1 MITWL
6 RRRVLPLI
14 LVVAML
20 ASYLPLSA
28 FADEGNFWD
37 IHFASASSI
46 SAQDIRDQFELKDT
60 DTFRIVTDPN
70 DADNSVVYQANAWN
84 VGSGTWSCDNNATY
98 TLQRFD
104 VKVVNWK
111 PKSEWTT
118 IATFTTRFYSNVTV
132 TSAGAEGG
140 VTISGGSFGD
150 QTVSGTQ
157 TFKLYQDEQATITVA
172 GVEGYTIG
180 GIEATGV
187 NGDSSPYTATYGTDA
202 TVNVTYA
209 ADTEATIQ
217 LGDTNGAVVTYGDTS
232 VNGSFTVP
240 GGEPF
245 AVKIDPPE
253 NQYVSAVALGESPA
267 TTLSYNEDG
276 TYTATLPAVATGTTQ
291 TLSVTCAQVIGV
303 DSYLEIPYT
312 PGVTSA
318 DELKTNILGLV
329 KLPDGVNPDD
339 IKIEY
344 SPRGNLLWVE
354 LNADNI
360 TNRLYRFEEW
370 SKIRFTF
377 DGNDA
382 VPGATVTCDYETVD
396 ARQATEINANNV
408 RYGYG
413 EAVTEDQLRTDIAA
427 TVYAGE
433 TPVEGASVTI
443 SDSDTVTKLATG
455 DLETGDYQITLSYAG
470 DATHQPTT
478 AQVTVTITDNRN
490 ETRIDVQNAS
500 LEIPYDPDL
509 TEEKLIEM
517 LGVSVV
523 DTTTGAAIPDA
534 AVTVKDVEFPLAI
547 EEAQTITLTY
557 AGDKTQYQPAECTVT
572 VTVTKGDAKVTVRS
586 KFAKYDE
593 GSSVNASQLITYT
606 PADAKHIDVAV
617 GFGVNDENQA
627 VANAYVNLP
636 INLDDILDSLPT
648 THIPDLDAFIKEQI
662 KNAVESA
669 IANMDGQSMSISQL
683 SSALTE
689 LLNAI
694 KKLEDTPL
702 VNLGIDTSS
711 VETLINLLEQVQNL
725 DMQVTVHVSLDK
737 DIQLTDA
744 GAYLVAGIVSDPNY
758 NQAMNLGTVIIAPDA
773 ERVKLAF
780 DYDISNGVVTPS
792 IINSED
798 VSMGAHV
805 EGIDLNNTLNT
816 KVNSIF
822 FGIQNGKFTVSE
834 SPSSETGAYT
844 QLAYLKDF
852 GNTISYALPIM
863 RSYVVVPDTAKIT
876 LEPANGTVTYD
887 GNAHGVT
894 ATVTDNAGNTIAGAV
909 AKVYYTGIQS
919 NGELYYSAEAPTES
933 GYYTVVASYV
943 SADKSVAGAA
953 MTTLT
958 IQPAASSISVDD
970 QVVTY
975 NGEPVNI
982 NSLIHKTPAEADVA
996 IMTAG
1001 LSAADG
1007 DWSNITGT
1015 VNIDLPDYVDT
1026 VLQKIVPDAYT
1037 NGLNL
1042 TTFKERVTELQQTMN
1057 NAGLKADAL
1066 DYVVKLLDRLPDAV
1080 TITLKDQSEVNPT
1093 EIGAYLVSASVF
1105 DPNYAFNT
1113 DTGIVIIAP
1122 DVTKAKLD
1130 WNATIPGGVLTTS
1143 IAKDFDFAATAAVN
1157 GTKNDTI
1164 TGKIQYRFVG
1174 LSSDGTFVS
1183 TTDATK
1189 LTNGAYTEIAYLVKD
1204 DGTAIDIAKPIVR
1217 SFVIKHDDVTLELLD
1232 QDGQVNYNQTYTYD
1246 GNPKD
1251 VKVNVKD
1258 SNGNVITIGENMLT
1272 VVYSGVDSLGRLYN
1286 STTAPT
1292 KTGYYTVFASYVE
1305 KDENGQLVRAGAT
1318 MGKLTI
1324 KAGTATFDLKDTT
1337 VDYDGTEKCV
1347 EMDNPQNLNYIAVIT
1362 DKDNNVNI
1370 IFPEAWKVP
1379 TKSYDVAGGID
1390 TVLEFLNKLPTSQHG
1405 CTSEALSKLTEMLKD
1420 IEINTLKVN
1429 GAYPVEVGTYDFRAV
1444 GFSSNYSPVSDQ
1456 ATLVIRK
1463 AAEPTKPSEGNNNN
1477 NTSNTTT
1484 TTNNSTN
1491 VTVNN
1496 NTTATPAPAAAAASA
1511 VIPQTGDALPVG
1523 LLGGVAV
1530 IAAAAFVA
1538 LLVLR
1543 KRKHND

>member
-28 FADEGNFWD
+28 FAEDENVWKIPKSNNSISYLDVSKKVREFAGD
-37 IHFASASSI
+37 ITLWKIVGDPGFESSSI
-46 SAQDIRDQFELKDT
+46 LQSWTPNNGTYTIQKGNLSGPIWSPTTTWENVATFKVKLYSQLTVTVNVPNAVTVNGGSVENQSVTDQSTFELFEENGD
-60 DTFRIVTDPN
+60 
-70 DADNSVVYQANAWN
+70 
-84 VGSGTWSCDNNATY
+84 
-98 TLQRFD
+98 
-104 VKVVNWK
+104 
-111 PKSEWTT
+111 
-118 IATFTTRFYSNVTV
+118 VTV
-132 TSAGAEGG
+132 TAN
-140 VTISGGSFGD
+140 D
-150 QTVSGTQ
+150 
-157 TFKLYQDEQATITVA
+157 
-172 GVEGYTIG
+172 
-180 GIEATGV
+180 IERYHLSSIEV
-187 NGDSSPYTATYGTDA
+187 NGKSIEGNTYTATYGTDA

-217 LGDTNGAVVTYGDTS
+217 LGDTNGAAVTYENTPVS
-232 VNGSFTVP
+232 GSFTVP
-240 GGEPF
+240 GNTEF
-245 AVKIDPPE
+245 SVTIAPPE
-253 NQYVSAVALGESPA
+253 NQYVSAVALGDSPA
-267 TTLSYNEDG
+267 TTLSYNRDD
-276 TYTATLPAVATGTTQ
+276 TYTATLTAGAAGSQQ
-291 TLSVTCAQVIGV
+291 TLNVTCSQVIGV
-303 DSYLEIPYT
+303 DPYLKIPYT

-318 DELKTNILGLV
+318 DELKSNILELV
-329 KLPDGVNPDD
+329 TLPDGVTQDG
-339 IKIEY
+339 IKIQY
-344 SPRGNLLWVE
+344 SRALTGTQLDSWYD
-354 LNADNI
+354 LNDENI
-360 TNRLYRFEEW
+360 VRTGRKFENCK
-370 SKIRFTF
+370 KICITF
-377 DGNDA
+377 AGNDA
-382 VPGATVTCDYETVD
+382 VPDATVTCDYETAD
-396 ARQATEINANNV
+396 ARQATEIKASNV
-408 RYGYG
+408 SYGYG
-413 EAVTEDQLRTDIAA
+413 EAVTEEKLLADIAA
-427 TVYAGE
+427 TVYASE
-433 TPVEGASVTI
+433 TQVEGASVTI
-443 SDSDTVTKLATG
+443 SDNDTVTKLAAG
-455 DLETGDYQITLSYAG
+455 DLEAGDYQITLSYAG
-470 DATHQPTT
+470 DATHKPAT
-478 AQVTVTITDNRN
+478 AQVTVTITDNRD

-517 LGVSVV
+517 LGVSVF
-523 DTTTGAAIPDA
+523 DTATGEAIPDA

-547 EEAQTITLTY
+547 EDAQTITLAY
-557 AGDKTQYQPAECTVT
+557 AGDKTQYQPAESTVT
-572 VTVTKGDAKVTVRS
+572 VTVTKGDAKVTVGS
-586 KFAKYDE
+586 KVVKYD
-593 GSSVNASQLITYT
+593 GNPVNASDLITVT
-606 PADAKHIDVAV
+606 PDGVKHIDVAV
-617 GFGVNDENQA
+617 GFGVNDDDKAAA
-627 VANAYVNLP
+627 VAYVKLP
-636 INLDDILDSLPT
+636 FSIPNGLKTILQGLGIDPNQTTFTVSELQEVLPKLLDGLETYNKILGK
-648 THIPDLDAFIKEQI
+648 IFG
-662 KNAVESA
+662 N
-669 IANMDGQSMSISQL
+669 
-683 SSALTE
+683 
-689 LLNAI
+689 
-694 KKLEDTPL
+694 
-702 VNLGIDTSS
+702 IDTSS
-711 VETLINLLEQVQNL
+711 IDSLLQLLEAVQKL
-725 DMQVTVHVSLDK
+725 PSIDSLTVTLLYDNN
-737 DIQLTDA
+737 IELTNA

-792 IINSED
+792 IINSKD

-852 GNTISYALPIM
+852 GNTVSYALPIM

-876 LEPANGTVTYD
+876 LEPADGTVTYD
-887 GNAHGVT
+887 GNAHSVT
-894 ATVTDNAGNTIAGAV
+894 ATVTDNNGTPIEGAV

-919 NGELYYSAEAPTES
+919 NGELYYSADAPTES
-933 GYYTVVASYV
+933 GYYTVVATY
-943 SADKSVAGAA
+943 ANDDKSVAGAA

-958 IQPAASSISVDD
+958 IQPDASSISVDD

-1080 TITLKDQSEVNPT
+1080 TITLKDQSKVNPT

>member
-28 FADEGNFWD
+28 FAEGEKPLEV
-37 IHFASASSI
+37 
-46 SAQDIRDQFELKDT
+46 Q
-60 DTFRIVTDPN
+60 
-70 DADNSVVYQANAWN
+70 
-84 VGSGTWSCDNNATY
+84 VGSSLDYIGLANSLGVSIPDISDFAGAILANKSMKVYSIWDGDTKI
-98 TLQRFD
+98 FPD
-104 VKVVNWK
+104 VPENGRAVDLTGFLTGGIWK
-111 PKSEWTT
+111 PEKSKQYSVRIGTAQFAGSFLSKEYT
-118 IATFTTRFYSNVTV
+118 ITWQDDGRFLFEVKRYSALNVNVT
-132 TSAGAEGG
+132 GLEEG
-140 VTISGGSFGD
+140 VTAD
-150 QTVSGTQ
+150 VTVNGESTLTGV
-157 TFKLYQDEQATITVA
+157 KLFEGESATITVPNVA
-172 GVEGYTIG
+172 GYSFTVTGATLVEGT
-180 GIEATGV
+180 T
-187 NGDSSPYTATYGTDA
+187 DTYRVDFANTPDTNV
-202 TVNVTYA
+202 TVNYA
-209 ADTEATIQ
+209 KMTD
-217 LGDTNGAVVTYGDTS
+217 AVVTVDSGSPVS
-232 VNGSFTVP
+232 VNYGGDDFAPGSSFNVE
-240 GGEPF
+240 GETAF
-245 AVKIDPPE
+245 SVTITPPD
-253 NQYVSAVALGESPA
+253 NQYVSEVTLDDVSQAVTYNQES
-267 TTLSYNEDG
+267 N
-276 TYTATLPAVATGTTQ
+276 TYTAALTAGKAGATQ
-291 TLSVTCAQVIGV
+291 TLSVTCAPIIEAPA
-303 DSYLEIPYT
+303 SLSIPYVE
-312 PGVTSA
+312 GVTTADQLKASILENIKVPFEDNVTIQVEEENIFGGTKGWVDLTDANLSIFAKGDQLKLSVAATAAHPAAEITVPYTTFDNRMKPVINVENSTVEIAYGETLDEAAFLAKLGKITVSA
-318 DELKTNILGLV
+318 DGQ
-329 KLPDGVNPDD
+329 P
-339 IKIEY
+339 IE
-344 SPRGNLLWVE
+344 G
-354 LNADNI
+354 
-360 TNRLYRFEEW
+360 
-370 SKIRFTF
+370 
-377 DGNDA
+377 
-382 VPGATVTCDYETVD
+382 
-396 ARQATEINANNV
+396 
-408 RYGYG
+408 
-413 EAVTEDQLRTDIAA
+413 
-427 TVYAGE
+427 
-433 TPVEGASVTI
+433 
-443 SDSDTVTKLATG
+443 
-455 DLETGDYQITLSYAG
+455 
-470 DATHQPTT
+470 
-478 AQVTVTITDNRN
+478 AQVTVDKEALEGLKIGEPQEVKLFYEDSTG
-490 ETRIDVQNAS
+490 EYQN
-500 LEIPYDPDL
+500 
-509 TEEKLIEM
+509 
-517 LGVSVV
+517 
-523 DTTTGAAIPDA
+523 
-534 AVTVKDVEFPLAI
+534 
-547 EEAQTITLTY
+547 
-557 AGDKTQYQPAECTVT
+557 AECTVT
-572 VTVTKGDAKVTVRS
+572 VTVTKGDAKVTVGS
-586 KFAKYDE
+586 KVVKYD
-593 GSSVNASQLITYT
+593 GSSINASQLITYT

-636 INLDDILDSLPT
+636 INLDDILASLPT
-648 THIPDLDAFIKEQI
+648 IPIPGLGDAIKEQI
-662 KNAVESA
+662 RKAVEGA
-669 IANMDGQSMSISQL
+669 IDNMNGQSMSISQL
-683 SSALTE
+683 SSALTN

-694 KKLEDTPL
+694 KGLEDTPF

-725 DMQVTVHVSLDK
+725 DMQVTVHVSLDD
-737 DIQLTDA
+737 DILLTDA

-792 IINSED
+792 IINSKD

-852 GNTISYALPIM
+852 GNTVSYALPIM

-876 LEPANGTVTYD
+876 LNPANRTVTYD
-887 GNAHGVT
+887 GKAHGVT

-919 NGELYYSAEAPTES
+919 NGELYYSADAPTEC

-975 NGEPVNI
+975 NGEPVDI

-1001 LSAADG
+1001 LSVADG

-1026 VLQKIVPDAYT
+1026 VLKKIVPDAYT
-1037 NGLNL
+1037 NGLGL
-1042 TTFKERVTELQQTMN
+1042 TSFKEKVTELQQTMN

-1066 DYVVKLLDRLPDAV
+1066 DYVVELLDRLPDAV
-1080 TITLKDQSEVNPT
+1080 TITLKEQSAVNPT

-1122 DVTKAKLD
+1122 EVTQAKLD

-1143 IAKDFDFAATAAVN
+1143 IAKDFDFAATATVN
-1157 GTKNDTI
+1157 GTKDDTI

-1189 LTNGAYTEIAYLVKD
+1189 LTNGAYTEIAYLVNN
-1204 DGTAIDIAKPIVR
+1204 DGTAIGIAKPIVR

-1258 SNGNVITIGENMLT
+1258 STSGNVIDISKGTLT

-1347 EMDNPQNLNYIAVIT
+1347 DIDNPQNLNYIAVIT
-1362 DKDNNVNI
+1362 DKDNNVNV

-1379 TKSYDVAGGID
+1379 ANSYDVAGGID
-1390 TVLEFLNKLPTSQHG
+1390 KVLEFLNKLPTSQHG
-1405 CTSEALSKLTEMLKD
+1405 CTSEALNKLTEMLKD

>member
-28 FADEGNFWD
+28 FAEDENVWKIPKSNNSISYLDVSKKVREFAGD
-37 IHFASASSI
+37 ITLWKIVGDPGFESSSI
-46 SAQDIRDQFELKDT
+46 LQSWTPNNGTYTIQKGNLSGLIWSPTTTWENVATFEVKLYSQLTVTVNVPNAVTVNGGSVENQSVTNQSTFELFEENGD
-60 DTFRIVTDPN
+60 
-70 DADNSVVYQANAWN
+70 
-84 VGSGTWSCDNNATY
+84 
-98 TLQRFD
+98 
-104 VKVVNWK
+104 
-111 PKSEWTT
+111 
-118 IATFTTRFYSNVTV
+118 VTV
-132 TSAGAEGG
+132 T
-140 VTISGGSFGD
+140 
-150 QTVSGTQ
+150 
-157 TFKLYQDEQATITVA
+157 ATDI
-172 GVEGYTIG
+172 EGYQLSS
-180 GIEATGV
+180 IEV
-187 NGDSSPYTATYGTDA
+187 NGKSIEGNTYTATYGTDA

-217 LGDTNGAVVTYGDTS
+217 LGDTNGAAVTYENTPVS
-232 VNGSFTVP
+232 GSFTVP
-240 GGEPF
+240 GDTEF
-245 AVKIDPPE
+245 SVTIAPPE
-253 NQYVSAVALGESPA
+253 NQYVSAVALDGANSESVPYDQE
-267 TTLSYNEDG
+267 SN
-276 TYTATLPAVATGTTQ
+276 TYTATLTAGAAGAKQ
-291 TLSVTCAQVIGV
+291 TLSVTCAPIIEAPAPL
-303 DSYLEIPYT
+303 SIPYVADKT
-312 PGVTSA
+312 SLEDVKTSILGQITSA
-318 DELKTNILGLV
+318 YKDEIVV
-329 KLPDGVNPDD
+329 KVKDTELSD
-339 IKIEY
+339 
-344 SPRGNLLWVE
+344 SNLNDFASGTE
-354 LNADNI
+354 LTLSVAATENHPAAEI
-360 TNRLYRFEEW
+360 TVPYT
-370 SKIRFTF
+370 TF
-377 DGNDA
+377 DNRMKP
-382 VPGATVTCDYETVD
+382 VISVENPTV
-396 ARQATEINANNV
+396 EIA
-408 RYGYG
+408 YG
-413 EAVTEDQLRTDIAA
+413 ETLDEAA
-427 TVYAGE
+427 FLAKLGKITVSADGQ
-433 TPVEGASVTI
+433 PIEG
-443 SDSDTVTKLATG
+443 
-455 DLETGDYQITLSYAG
+455 
-470 DATHQPTT
+470 
-478 AQVTVTITDNRN
+478 AQVTVDKEALEGLKIGEPQEVKLFYEDSTG
-490 ETRIDVQNAS
+490 EYQNA
-500 LEIPYDPDL
+500 
-509 TEEKLIEM
+509 
-517 LGVSVV
+517 
-523 DTTTGAAIPDA
+523 
-534 AVTVKDVEFPLAI
+534 
-547 EEAQTITLTY
+547 
-557 AGDKTQYQPAECTVT
+557 ECIVT

-586 KFAKYDE
+586 KVVKYD
-593 GSSVNASQLITYT
+593 GNPVNASDLITVT
-606 PADAKHIDVAV
+606 PDGVKHIDVAV

-636 INLDDILDSLPT
+636 INLDEIFGTGFPGNIGKAAIQAILNN
-648 THIPDLDAFIKEQI
+648 INGK
-662 KNAVESA
+662 
-669 IANMDGQSMSISQL
+669 SMNVSQL
-683 SSALTE
+683 SSALTN
-689 LLNAI
+689 LLDAI
-694 KKLEDTPL
+694 KKLEGLPGL
-702 VNLGIDTSS
+702 NFGIDTSS

-725 DMQVTVHVSLDK
+725 DMQVTVHVSLDD
-737 DIQLTDA
+737 DILLTDA

-852 GNTISYALPIM
+852 GNTVSYALPIM

-876 LEPANGTVTYD
+876 LNPANRTVTYD
-887 GNAHGVT
+887 GKAHGVT

-975 NGEPVNI
+975 NGEPVDI

-1001 LSAADG
+1001 LSVADG

-1026 VLQKIVPDAYT
+1026 VLKKIVPDAYT
-1037 NGLNL
+1037 NGLGL
-1042 TTFKERVTELQQTMN
+1042 TSFKEKVTELQQTMN

-1066 DYVVKLLDRLPDAV
+1066 DYVVELLDRLPDAV
-1080 TITLKDQSEVNPT
+1080 TITLKEQSAVNLT

-1122 DVTKAKLD
+1122 EVTQAKLD

-1143 IAKDFDFAATAAVN
+1143 IAKDFDFAATATVN
-1157 GTKNDTI
+1157 GTKDDTI

-1189 LTNGAYTEIAYLVKD
+1189 LTNGAYTEIAYLVND

-1258 SNGNVITIGENMLT
+1258 SNGNVITIGENTLT